1 MKIGYLVETP
11 VTKEKRLYGAQ
22 ISLLSLLAELSQ
34 HDVQPFVV
42 VSEEWEIT
50 EKLRSLGID
59 YLVTPIWEFFISL
72 DGSYGEPPDSS
83 VQNGIYAVSQPI
95 IQEYFEKNKIELVHM
110 NTRFAGLIG
119 PKVAKNLGIPYI
131 FHIREFLA
139 EDFGLAFTNQELA
152 NELIGDSALLIAVS
166 ESIHSYLS
174 NLYPSTRID
183 TIYNGVDIAKYS
195 NPKSTKLEGDI
206 VRIALT
212 GRIIQH
218 KGQFDA
224 IRAVET
230 LCNKSNRK
238 IELLIIGLRPDE
250 MNDYEQML
258 VNYVSEKNLSNVVKF
273 IPFTDKVENVL
284 RTCDIG
290 LTCSKKEAFGRV
302 TVEYMLSN
310 LLAIGA
316 DCGGTSEIISNGVTG
331 LLYKEGDYLHL
342 AQSIDW
348 AINNTQAANEIIRA
362 GNDKAVSNYS
372 TTTNALNVLKAYQSI
387 LSLEHNA

>member
-22 ISLLSLLAELSQ
+22 ISLLSLLAELKK

-50 EKLRSLGID
+50 ERLRSLGID

-72 DGSYGEPPDSS
+72 DGSYGAPPDSS

-95 IQEYFEKNKIELVHM
+95 IQEYFERNKVELVHM
-110 NTRFAGLIG
+110 NTRFAGLLG
-119 PKVAKNLGIPYI
+119 AKVAKKMGIPYI

-139 EDFGLAFTNQELA
+139 EDFGLAFTDEEFA
-152 NELIGDSALLIAVS
+152 NELIRDSSLLIAVS
-166 ESIHSYLS
+166 ESIRSYLS
-174 NLYPSTRID
+174 NLYSRTQIE
-183 TIYNGVDIAKYS
+183 TIYNGVDV
-195 NPKSTKLEGDI
+195 

-230 LCNKSNRK
+230 LCNKSSQR

-250 MNDYEQML
+250 MNDYEKML
-258 VNYVSEKNLSNVVKF
+258 LNYVRKNNLSNVIKF
-273 IPFTDKVENVL
+273 VPFTDRVEEVL
-284 RTCDIG
+284 KTCDIG

-331 LLYKEGDYLHL
+331 LLYKEGDYLQL
-342 AQSIDW
+342 AQSIEW
-348 AINNTQAANEIIRA
+348 AINNTQVANEIIRA
-362 GNDKAVSNYS
+362 GNKWAISNYS
-372 TTTNALNVLKAYQSI
+372 SVTNALNVLKTYQRI
-387 LSLEHNA
+387 LSAELINLGLQGAE